1 MEREALA
8 ERHLRRGRCGIRVA
22 IRRGMTIPKY
32 TRREFCVHT
41 CQTFSLAAV
50 ATAIAGCGGSPTSSS
65 GSGSASTLPSLQTI
79 NASAVGG
86 VISITIDSSSPLATT
101 GTAALVATSSGNF
114 LVSRAGDAFTALTA
128 VCTHEG
134 CVVSNF
140 ANSTF
145 ECPCHGSQ
153 YSLSG
158 TVLKGPAT
166 RALAQFRT
174 GFANNVLTI
183 NL

>member
-1 MEREALA
+1 
-8 ERHLRRGRCGIRVA
+8 
-22 IRRGMTIPKY
+22 MTIPKY

-41 CQTFSLAAV
+41 CGTFSLAAI
-50 ATAIAGCGGSPTSSS
+50 ASAITGCGGSGSSPTSSS
-65 GSGSASTLPSLQTI
+65 GGSTLPSLRTI
-79 NASAVGG
+79 NGTVSGS
-86 VISITIDSSSPLATT
+86 SITVTIDASSPLATT

-140 ANSTF
+140 QSGTF

-158 TVLKGPAT
+158 SVLKGPAN
-166 RALAQFRT
+166 RSLAQFRT
-174 GFANNVLTI
+174 SFANNVLTI

>member
-1 MEREALA
+1 
-8 ERHLRRGRCGIRVA
+8 
-22 IRRGMTIPKY
+22 MTIPKF
-32 TRREFCVHT
+32 TRREFCVHS
-41 CQTFSLAAV
+41 CQTLGTLSLAAV
-50 ATAIAGCGGSPTSSS
+50 TSAIAGCGGSSPTSPGSS
-65 GSGSASTLPSLQTI
+65 TSGSTLPSLRTI
-79 NASAVGG
+79 NATVVGG
-86 VISITIDSSSPLATT
+86 VISITIDASSPLAST

-140 ANSTF
+140 QSGTF

-153 YSLSG
+153 YSTSG
-158 TVLKGPAT
+158 TVLRGPAT

>member
-1 MEREALA
+1 
-8 ERHLRRGRCGIRVA
+8 
-22 IRRGMTIPKY
+22 MTIPKY
-32 TRREFCVHT
+32 TRREFCVHS
-41 CQTFSLAAV
+41 CQTLGTISLAAV
-50 ATAIAGCGGSPTSSS
+50 TSAIAGCGGSPTSSS
-65 GSGSASTLPSLQTI
+65 SSSGSSTLPSLRTI
-79 NASAVGG
+79 NGTVSGG
-86 VISITIDSSSPLATT
+86 TITVTIDASSPLAST
-101 GTAALVATSSGNF
+101 GSAALVATSSGNF

-153 YSLSG
+153 YTTSG
-158 TVLKGPAT
+158 AVVKGPAT

-174 GFANNVLTI
+174 SFANNVLTI

>member
-1 MEREALA
+1 MP
-8 ERHLRRGRCGIRVA
+8 
-22 IRRGMTIPKY
+22 IPKY
-32 TRREFCVHT
+32 TRRGFCVHS
-41 CQTFSLAAV
+41 CQTFSLAAI
-50 ATAIAGCGGSPTSSS
+50 ASAISGCGGSPTSSS
-65 GSGSASTLPSLQTI
+65 SGSSTLPSLLTI
-79 NASAVGG
+79 NATVVGG
-86 VISITIDSSSPLATT
+86 VISITIDASSPLATT

-153 YSLSG
+153 YTTSG
-158 TVLKGPAT
+158 AVVKGPAT

-174 GFANNVLTI
+174 SFANNVLTI